1 MSFAWSPF
9 RTPDNG
15 GFAGRLAIRSA
26 RNGYSVTLLSRREP
40 AEPAVLWWGSFQCG
54 GSRAGRGPLSGH
66 QDDLAEGGPAGGL
79 GQFHGRGCLR
89 FTRSFCAEPLRKCA
103 AI

>member
-15 GFAGRLAIRSA
+15 GSAGRLAIRSA

-40 AEPAVLWWGSFQCG
+40 LRLPSYG
-54 GSRAGRGPLSGH
+54 GVPSSVVVR
-66 QDDLAEGGPAGGL
+66 GL
-79 GQFHGRGCLR
+79 GGGRCQG
-89 FTRSFCAEPLRKCA
+89 TRMILPRAVRPEDSASSMA
-103 AI
+103 AAASARG